1 MQNKDILAQNK
12 GEAMIFDDIKP
23 YVRYV
28 RYLSIKNLKQTSMEL
43 TPLDNRL
50 FYVYKDTATF
60 EIGGQVISAPAGSVL
75 YIHSGV
81 PYTFLPCDAL
91 CIAVNFDFSQSNK
104 HLTTPIPPAHS
115 WETPRLVENEMFE
128 DYALL
133 NSYLLINNCQQIE
146 ELLRTSEKEFIM
158 RLPLYE
164 HKISL
169 LMKEVLISI
178 IRKSELISSD
188 DSRFDAEKIAD
199 YLRKNLAEPLDNKVL
214 AEKFHF
220 HPNYLSS
227 QFAKYFGKPIHKYI
241 LEMRILK
248 AISLLESGND
258 NIALIAQSVGFPD
271 SNYFSRY
278 FKKIMGVTPK
288 SYLKKR

>member
-12 GEAMIFDDIKP
+12 GDSMIFGESNP

-50 FYVYKDTATF
+50 FYVYKDTAIF
-60 EIGGQVISAPAGSVL
+60 EIDGQTVLAPAGSVL
-75 YIHSGV
+75 YIHSGIS
-81 PYTFLPCDAL
+81 YTFLPCDAL
-91 CIAVNFDFSQSNK
+91 CIAVNFDFTQNNK

-115 WETPRLVENEMFE
+115 WETPRLVESENFS
-128 DYALL
+128 DYAFL
-133 NSYLLINNCQQIE
+133 NSYLLLNNCQQIE
-146 ELLRTSEKEFIM
+146 ELLKASEKEYIM

-169 LMKEVLISI
+169 MMKEVLISI
-178 IRKSELISSD
+178 IRKNELAGSD
-188 DSRFDAEKIAD
+188 ECRFDAEKIAD
-199 YLRKNLAEPLDNKVL
+199 YLRKNLAEPLDNTYL

-278 FKKIMGVTPK
+278 FKKIMGVSPK
-288 SYLKKR
+288 AYLKKR